1 MGNAGR
7 HQSCSSSGSQEK
19 SRRTL
24 GTIIIV
30 LFPLLLV
37 SLPSYYLLGTQGLT
51 VKTEEEGQLVIARI
65 LAGGAVD
72 RQGLLHVGDIIGEVN
87 GVTVRSAEQLQV
99 RTTSD
104 FVCVIIRITQVF
116 AFTVNQVEIAR
127 CREHIQLKIL
137 PSPQENGSNGAQ
149 VGQSPSTILASETI
163 NSATVVSEP
172 VILPV
177 L

>member
-1 MGNAGR
+1 M
-7 HQSCSSSGSQEK
+7 
-19 SRRTL
+19 
-24 GTIIIV
+24 
-30 LFPLLLV
+30 
-37 SLPSYYLLGTQGLT
+37 
-51 VKTEEEGQLVIARI
+51 KTEEGQLVIARI

-72 RQGLLHVGDIIGEVN
+72 RQGLLHVGDVIGEVN
-87 GVTVRSAEQLQV
+87 GVVVRSAEQLQV
-99 RTTSD
+99 RNVTYECCKWS
-104 FVCVIIRITQVF
+104 IIFFLMVD
-116 AFTVNQVEIAR
+116 QVEIAR

-177 L
+177 